1 MTYNHWI
8 LNYQEKFVS
17 THSSKCLFNGKSCLY
32 KFLYFLFAA
41 DVSAVVNPS
50 LDVQDIYG
58 QPSGELEQVSG
69 HPEGQTHSQPDPKQQ
84 AVISVSYVVC

>member
-17 THSSKCLFNGKSCLY
+17 THSSTVSAFSSCLY
-32 KFLYFLFAA
+32 KFLYFKLAA